1 VKDAIPGWFQAHPI
15 QKISGH
21 NLPQLGVTRPMID
34 DKTLVTGVSYSE
46 DDKTIPP
53 DSVAQNLKDS
63 ATGTGQRTSVSAASV
78 QRERIGRYEIRRLL
92 GSGGMGVV
100 YLGFDPLIQ
109 REAAIKVLSDS
120 IGNDPS
126 IKARFFAEARAAGK
140 LNHPHTVG
148 VYEIA
153 EDNGLLFM
161 AMEYLTGGNLAEEI
175 SRRGALPPLDAT
187 RVIADATRGVA
198 AAHAAELIHRDI
210 KPANL
215 IRTTDGLVKVADF
228 GLAKGNFGGMQ
239 LTQVGGVIGTPYYM
253 SPEQC
258 QSGIVD
264 ARSDVYSLGAT
275 YYNLLTGESPYQSA
289 GSTMQVMFAHCQSP
303 PPDPRSVNQSIP
315 DACAKIVQRATAKK
329 PEDRYQSANEMLS
342 DLESVIGS
350 LSGINPVHASRGIE
364 NVLVQESTSNQKLPS
379 ITGDTV
385 TDSRHRSGWRWWSG
399 MTVLALA
406 ICAGLVVEYK
416 RFNDRSKGV
425 DDNSSPQVQQTIATA
440 AAPAIAVPRGEPLR
454 VGVLHSLSGT
464 MAISE
469 SPVVDAVQLAISEI
483 NAEGGLLG
491 RLVETTIADGQSN
504 EDVFVRE
511 ARHLLDQVKVCT
523 VFGCWTSSSRK
534 AVVPLFES
542 ANNLLIY
549 PLQYEGLE
557 ESPNVFYTG
566 DAPNQQIMPA
576 ITWAVTELGVTQF
589 FHIGSDYVFQRAA
602 GEIIKDHLRQVG
614 GELVGE
620 AYLQLGSSDV
630 EEAVKMI
637 VATRPQMILN
647 TINGDTNVAFFRALR
662 KAGFTPA
669 NLPTVSFSIG
679 EEEMRHMRANEMAG
693 DYSAWS
699 YFQSIETPENTIFVK
714 AFKDRYGTQRVLTDP
729 MEAAY
734 VGVKLWAQAVREAAT
749 DNPAEIRRS
758 LRHQRMLAP
767 GGPVRIDP
775 SSQHLVRS
783 PRIGRIK
790 SNGQFDVIWTS
801 PEPVIPQPF
810 PGTRTTAQWKEFLID
825 LKNSWGGKWSAPTN
839 E

>member
-1 VKDAIPGWFQAHPI
+1 MTD
-15 QKISGH
+15 
-21 NLPQLGVTRPMID
+21 
-34 DKTLVTGVSYSE
+34 
-46 DDKTIPP
+46 
-53 DSVAQNLKDS
+53 
-63 ATGTGQRTSVSAASV
+63 TGQ
-78 QRERIGRYEIRRLL
+78 I
-92 GSGGMGVV
+92 
-100 YLGFDPLIQ
+100 F
-109 REAAIKVLSDS
+109 
-120 IGNDPS
+120 
-126 IKARFFAEARAAGK
+126 
-140 LNHPHTVG
+140 
-148 VYEIA
+148 
-153 EDNGLLFM
+153 
-161 AMEYLTGGNLAEEI
+161 
-175 SRRGALPPLDAT
+175 
-187 RVIADATRGVA
+187 
-198 AAHAAELIHRDI
+198 
-210 KPANL
+210 
-215 IRTTDGLVKVADF
+215 
-228 GLAKGNFGGMQ
+228 
-239 LTQVGGVIGTPYYM
+239 GTPYYM

-264 ARSDVYSLGAT
+264 TRSDVYSLGAT
-275 YYNLLTGESPYQSA
+275 YFNLLTGESPYQSA

-303 PPDPRSVNQSIP
+303 PPDPRAVNQSIP

-329 PEDRYQSANEMLS
+329 PEDRYESATEMLS

-350 LSGINPVHASRGIE
+350 LSGINPVVASPAIQT
-364 NVLVQESTSNQKLPS
+364 VFPQEASLNKNLPS
-379 ITGDTV
+379 IIGDAV
-385 TDSRHRSGWRWWSG
+385 TYSRNRLGWRWWSG
-399 MTVLALA
+399 ITVLALA
-406 ICAGLVVEYK
+406 ICAGLAVEYN
-416 RFNDRSKGV
+416 RFSPQSKGV
-425 DDNSSPQVQQTIATA
+425 DDHSSSQGQQTLMTA
-440 AAPAIAVPRGEPLR
+440 SVPAIPTPSGEPLR

-483 NAEGGLLG
+483 NSEGGLLG
-491 RLVETTIADGQSN
+491 RLVEATIADGQSN

-511 ARHLLDQVKVCT
+511 ASHLLDQVKVCT

-566 DAPNQQIMPA
+566 AAPNQQLIPA
-576 ITWAVTELGVTQF
+576 ITWAANELGAKQF
-589 FHIGSDYVFQRAA
+589 FHIGSDYVFPRAA
-602 GEIIKDHLRQVG
+602 GEVIKDHLRQVG
-614 GELVGE
+614 AELVGE
-620 AYLQLGSSDV
+620 AYLQLGSADV
-630 EEAVKMI
+630 EDAVKKI

-662 KAGFTPA
+662 KAGFIPA
-669 NLPTVSFSIG
+669 KLPTISFSIG

-693 DYSAWS
+693 DYGAWS

-714 AFKDRYGTQRVLTDP
+714 AFRDRYGAQRVLTDP

-749 DNPAEIRRS
+749 DNPGDIRRS
-758 LRHQRMLAP
+758 LRNQRMLAP
-767 GGPVRIDP
+767 GGPVRFDP
-775 SSQHLVRS
+775 SSQHLVRA

-810 PGTRTTAQWKEFLID
+810 PATRTTAQWREFLID